1 MLCVCRLTL
10 ESHDQPGEAAVLRGA
25 GSAQQAAPG
34 KIPRLQVQATAQTH
48 LPGGRQEAAHRRVQG
63 HHEVP
68 QAGNETVLQCG
79 VSGLAFFVC
88 LLFFFPVRKQGLT
101 ITLFGHVFDFVLHIL
116 NELLFLFLCF
126 PVTSNA

>member
-88 LLFFFPVRKQGLT
+88 LLFFFPSKKTG
-101 ITLFGHVFDFVLHIL
+101 INNYFVWA
-116 NELLFLFLCF
+116 C
-126 PVTSNA
+126 V